1 MVEPHLRI
9 YKDRSELIVE
19 NGRSITYIE
28 GKPNEESKKR
38 NKKIKEVLDKGW
50 FRNLVIETRVS
61 LCDGIELEEYHREL
75 LTNLIN
81 AVTSEVGRAL
91 IGLSVL
97 QLTIRA
103 ILPEQSI
110 RLHKGGHADF
120 SWADGITMRTLDSNY
135 IEPVLREFGLLYVN
149 KYGVFM
155 TRSLAENYPYTQ
167 FYKAAVR
174 GGKEYWLNLTD
185 EIESDKVNSLIAL
198 KYIISLLSNRSE
210 EFIKL
215 ADEAIQLEKKFLH
228 DVKSTDEIFKFIQH
242 HVNSS
247 SYSARLF
254 EIALHSFIQAVQESG
269 ELDGY
274 LLPLCQMR
282 TANKKH
288 RNIGDIE
295 ITISK
300 NNNRVIE
307 SWDAKYGK
315 PYLRDELEE
324 LDDKLISY
332 GSVQIVGYVTDGDP
346 QISKDISDRIKEIEE
361 MNETSIKILTFKEWV
376 DFWCERID
384 KKEDI
389 NFVQTWLDL
398 YVQSLC
404 QRRRDFAPID
414 EPSEQWVIDLIKLF
428 KSYQGTVGFRT
439 ISQQTLL
446 ERVG

>member
-19 NGRSITYIE
+19 NGKSITYIE
-28 GKPNEESKKR
+28 GKPNDEAKKR

-50 FRNLVIETRVS
+50 FRNLVIETKDNLS
-61 LCDGIELEEYHREL
+61 DGIELADYHREL
-75 LTNLIN
+75 ITNLIN

-97 QLTIRA
+97 QMTVKA
-103 ILPEQSI
+103 IAPEQSI

-135 IEPVLREFGLLYVN
+135 IEPVLREFGLLYIN

-167 FYKAAVR
+167 FYKAAIR

-185 EIESDKVNSLIAL
+185 EIESDKINSLIGL
-198 KYIISLLSNRSE
+198 KYMISLLSNRSG

-215 ADEAIQLEKKFLH
+215 ADEAIQLDIRFLQ
-228 DVKSTDEIFKFIQH
+228 DVKSTDEIFKFIQSH
-242 HVNSS
+242 IISS

-254 EIALHSFIQAVQESG
+254 EIALHSFIQAVQEIG

-295 ITISK
+295 ITINQ

-324 LDDKLISY
+324 LNDKLISY

-346 QISKDISDRIKEIEE
+346 QITQDISERMKEIEE
-361 MNETSIKILTFKEWV
+361 IHETVIKIVSFKEWIE
-376 DFWCERID
+376 FWCKRID
-384 KKEDI
+384 KEEDI
-389 NFVQTWLDL
+389 NFMKTWLNF
-398 YVQSLC
+398 YVESLC
-404 QRRRDFAPID
+404 QRRREFAPID
-414 EPSEQWVIDLIKLF
+414 EPSEQWVLDLIELF
-428 KSYQGTVGFRT
+428 KSYH
-439 ISQQTLL
+439 
-446 ERVG
+446 